1 MKLQIRVA
9 VVWNEIQKRKD
20 KTKDKI
26 KEKNV
31 EMMKTKEYREEAD
44 V

>member
-1 MKLQIRVA
+1 ME
-9 VVWNEIQKRKD
+9 WNTKRKD

-31 EMMKTKEYREEAD
+31 EMVKTKKYREEAD